1 MICDIINKYYF
12 KYLKGNLY
20 MERRCTKCGS
30 FLTDNDRFCPGCGEN
45 APQEI
50 ASAPAYTAP
59 PQQQYGNYN
68 PPPVAP
74 PPYVQNNAPQYNPYP
89 QQEEE
94 MTVGKW
100 ILTLF
105 VTNLG
110 FIGLIFLF
118 IWGFGDGPKARQ
130 NYCKAMLIWTA
141 IGIAL
146 VVLFY
151 VFIFAIVGISISEFA
166 DEYSSYSSMAAN
178 FISSFIK

>member
-1 MICDIINKYYF
+1 MSK
-12 KYLKGNLY
+12 
-20 MERRCTKCGS
+20 RCTKCGS
-30 FLTDNDRFCPGCGEN
+30 FLTDTDRFCPGCGEN
-45 APQEI
+45 APQEV
-50 ASAPAYTAP
+50 ADTSAYTAP

-74 PPYVQNNAPQYNPYP
+74 APYPQSTAPQYNPYQ

-94 MTVGKW
+94 MTIGKW

-110 FIGLIFLF
+110 LIGLVFLF

-130 NYCKAMLIWTA
+130 NYCKAYLIWTA

-151 VFIFAIVGISISEFA
+151 IFIFAILGIGFSEFM
-166 DEYSSYSSMAAN
+166 DEYAYSSYNMAVN
-178 FISSFIK
+178 FMSSFIK

>member
-1 MICDIINKYYF
+1 MS
-12 KYLKGNLY
+12 
-20 MERRCTKCGS
+20 RRCTKCGS

-110 FIGLIFLF
+110 FIGLIFGQLV
-118 IWGFGDGPKARQ
+118 
-130 NYCKAMLIWTA
+130 
-141 IGIAL
+141 AL
-146 VVLFY
+146 NLFY
-151 VFIFAIVGISISEFA
+151 CRIRH
-166 DEYSSYSSMAAN
+166 SSD
-178 FISSFIK
+178 